1 MGLFKR
7 NKTEAETAVG
17 PALAAASSSVVLRL
31 PLVLPNDPRPFYKV
45 RHLLLLNLLLLLT
58 SLSSASIGFDGAMMN
73 GLQTVAQWRD
83 YFGRPTPAILGVM
96 NAIYP
101 IGKLVGIFPTT
112 WLADKYGRKA
122 PMYLG
127 FVMLVVGAGIQGGSV
142 HIGMFIASRFFL
154 GFGTAFLAQPAPI
167 LVTELAYPTHR
178 GKITAIYQT
187 FFFFGAIL
195 AAWST
200 YGTLRIPST
209 WSWRIPSLLQGA
221 IPAFQLALFWFV
233 PESPRWL
240 VAKGR
245 EAEARV
251 ILTKWHSAGDESSP
265 LVDYEMTQIKE
276 TVQLETEALSETS
289 YLDLVR
295 TPANRRRT
303 FIAVIVGFFAQWNG
317 AGVISYY
324 LALVLNTI
332 GITESRD
339 QALING
345 LLQVFNW
352 LAAIFAGAL
361 MVDRLGRRTLFL
373 ASTAGMFFSYVIWTA
388 LTGVFTTTLNQNM
401 GNAVVAFIFIYYF
414 FYDIAW
420 NPLLLAYPVEV
431 FQFTLRARGV
441 SVTYASTFIGLI
453 IGQFVNPLAMAGLG
467 WKYYIVFCVIL
478 ACLFVV
484 IWFTFPETKGR
495 TLEEIAEIFDGPGAG
510 HGAAATDE
518 EAAAAEA
525 KASSIENEHED
536 VSVPRKA

>member
-17 PALAAASSSVVLRL
+17 PALAA
-31 PLVLPNDPRPFYKV
+31 VLPDDPRPFYKV
-45 RHLLLLNLLLLLT
+45 RHLLLLNLMLLVV
-58 SLSSASIGFDGAMMN
+58 SLSSATIGFDGAMMN

-83 YFGRPTPAILGVM
+83 YFGRPSPSILGVM

-101 IGKLVGIFPTT
+101 IGKLMAVFPAS
-112 WLADKYGRKA
+112 WMADKYGRRA
-122 PMYLG
+122 PMIAG
-127 FVMLVVGAGIQGGSV
+127 FVMLIIGAGLQGGSV
-142 HIGMFIASRFFL
+142 HIAMFIISRWFL
-154 GFGTAFLAQPAPI
+154 GFATAFLAQPAPI
-167 LVTELAYPTHR
+167 LVTELAFPTHR
-178 GKITAIYQT
+178 GKITACYQT

-221 IPAFQLALFWFV
+221 IPAFQFALFWFV

-240 VAKGR
+240 VANGR
-245 EAEARV
+245 TEDARA
-251 ILTKWHSAGDESSP
+251 ILAKWHAGGDEGSP
-265 LVDYEMTQIKE
+265 LVAYEVAQIEE
-276 TVQLETEALSETS
+276 TVKIETEVLSETS
-289 YLDLVR
+289 YMDLLR
-295 TPANRRRT
+295 TPANRRRA

-345 LLQVFNW
+345 LLQVFNL
-352 LAAIFAGAL
+352 LAAIFAGAM

-373 ASTAGMFFSYVIWTA
+373 VSTAGMFFSYVIWTA

-420 NPLLLAYPVEV
+420 SPLLLAYPVEI
-431 FQFTLRARGV
+431 FQYTLRARGV
-441 SVTYASTFIGLI
+441 SVTYAATFIGLI
-453 IGQFVNPLAMAGLG
+453 IGQFSNPLAMAGLG
-467 WKYYIVFCVIL
+467 WKYYIVFCCIL
-478 ACLFVV
+478 ACLFVL

-495 TLEEIAEIFDGPGAG
+495 SLEEIAEIFEGPSAG
-510 HGAAATDE
+510 KKAADDE
-518 EAAAAEA
+518 EAAAKA
-525 KASSIENEHED
+525 KARDIEEVED
-536 VSVPRKA
+536 APGAQKA